1 MLDPPSLP
9 ASKQENLNMPT
20 YRPTITGTRHMIS
33 AGHHAAAH
41 AGFAILEAGG
51 NAVDAGVA
59 AGIALGVLQTDRVN
73 FAGVALIMIYLADRG
88 EVVNIDGLGTW
99 PRAVTPDYF
108 VKHHGGKMPPG
119 ILRTVMP
126 AAPDA
131 WITALE
137 KFGTMSFGEVAAAAT
152 RFARDGFAMHWFMAD
167 YIREHADDYQRWP
180 SSAAVFL
187 PNGKPPA
194 VGDLF
199 VQSDLGRT
207 LQYMADEE
215 AAHKKQGR
223 AAGLKAARDAFYRGD
238 IASAIVKYH
247 KENGGLVTAQDL
259 ADFHVR
265 FERPVRTRFADI
277 DLFACGPWC
286 QGPVLPQALN
296 ILSGID
302 LRALGHNTPEYIHAL
317 TEALKL
323 AFADRHRYYGDPEF
337 VKVPIDALLSA
348 EYAAQR
354 RKLIR
359 TDRAWAEMPPAGDV
373 SGFGREKQN
382 LPEAAEGEP
391 APLADTS
398 YVCVIDRNGNAFSAT
413 PSDGSSATPVIPGTG
428 LCPSSRG
435 SQSWCDP
442 QHPASVAPGK
452 RPRLTPSPALA
463 MRDGKVFMPFG
474 TPGNDIQPQ
483 AMLQVYLNVVMFGMD
498 VQAAIEAP
506 RFATYSFPGSSE
518 PHAYHPSRLN
528 LESRI
533 PEATGEALARLGH
546 QIAWWPEIEWR
557 AGAVCA
563 IRVDPQT
570 GILQGGADPRRPAYA
585 LGW

>member
-1 MLDPPSLP
+1 MS
-9 ASKQENLNMPT
+9 A
-20 YRPTITGTRHMIS
+20 YRPVITGTRHMIA

-41 AGFAILEAGG
+41 AGFNILEAGG

-59 AGIALGVLQTDRVN
+59 AGIAVGVLQTDRVN
-73 FAGVALIMIYLADRG
+73 FAGVAPMMIYLARER

-99 PRAVTPDYF
+99 PRAASIDVFNKQY
-108 VKHHGGKMPPG
+108 GGRMPPG

-126 AAPDA
+126 AAPYA

-137 KFGTMSFGEVAAAAT
+137 KYGTMSFGEVAAAAI
-152 RFARDGFAMHWFMAD
+152 RFARDGFPMHGFMAE
-167 YIREHADDYQRWP
+167 YIEDHQDDYRRWP

-199 VQSDLGRT
+199 VQSELGRT

-215 AAHKKQGR
+215 AAQAKRGR
-223 AAGLKAARDAFYRGD
+223 VAGLHAARDAFYKGD
-238 IASAIVKYH
+238 IAAQIAKYH
-247 KENGGLVTAQDL
+247 GANGGWVTMQDL
-259 ADFHVR
+259 ADYRVS
-265 FERPVRTRFADI
+265 FEAPLKTRFAGI
-277 DLFACGPWC
+277 DVFTCGPWC
-286 QGPVLPQALN
+286 QGPLLAQALN
-296 ILSGID
+296 LVSGYD
-302 LRALGHNTPEYIHAL
+302 LRALGHNSPQYIHVL

-323 AFADRHRYYGDPEF
+323 AFADRQRYYGDPKF
-337 VKVPIDALLSA
+337 VQVPMDELLSA
-348 EYAAQR
+348 RYTDER
-354 RKLIR
+354 RKLIDPR
-359 TDRAWAEMPPAGDV
+359 KAAPGMPEAGDTG
-373 SGFGREKQN
+373 SAAAPKQK
-382 LPEAAEGEP
+382 LPRAAHGEP

-398 YVCVIDRNGNAFSAT
+398 YVCVVDREGNAFSAT

-442 QHPASVAPGK
+442 AHPAAVAPGK

-463 MRDGKVFMPFG
+463 LRDGKVYMPFG
-474 TPGNDIQPQ
+474 SPGNDIQPQ
-483 AMLQVYLNVVMFGMD
+483 AMLQVFLNVNVFGMS
-498 VQAAIEAP
+498 VQSAIEAP
-506 RFATYSFPGSSE
+506 RFASYSYPSSSA
-518 PHAYHPSRLN
+518 PHAYHPGRLN

-533 PEATGEALARLGH
+533 PAATGDALAKLGH
-546 QIAWWPEIEWR
+546 GVKWWPDVEWR

-563 IRVDPQT
+563 IRVNPDT
-570 GILQGGADPRRPAYA
+570 GVLEGGADPRRPAYA

>member
-1 MLDPPSLP
+1 
-9 ASKQENLNMPT
+9 MPT

-41 AGFAILEAGG
+41 AGFTILEAGG

-73 FAGVALIMIYLADRG
+73 FAGVAPIMIYLADRR
-88 EVVNIDGLGTW
+88 EVINIDGLGTW

-108 VKHHGGKMPPG
+108 VKHHEGKMPPG

-152 RFARDGFAMHWFMAD
+152 RFARDGFAMHWFMAE
-167 YIREHADDYQRWP
+167 YIRDHEEDYRRWP

-187 PNGKPPA
+187 PGGKPPA

-199 VQSDLGRT
+199 VQSDLGKT

-215 AAHKKQGR
+215 ASHKKQGR

-238 IASAIVKYH
+238 IAAAIVKYH
-247 KENGGLVTAQDL
+247 RENGGLVTAQDL
-259 ADFHVR
+259 AEYRVR
-265 FERPVRTRFADI
+265 FEEPVRTHFADI
-277 DLFACGPWC
+277 ELFACGPWC
-286 QGPVLPQALN
+286 QGPVLLQALN
-296 ILSGID
+296 ILAGIN
-302 LRALGHNTPEYIHAL
+302 LLVLGHNTPEYIHVVA
-317 TEALKL
+317 EALKL

-337 VKVPIDALLSA
+337 VEVPIDALLSA
-348 EYAAQR
+348 EYAAER
-354 RKLIR
+354 RKMIR
-359 TDRAWAEMPPAGDV
+359 PDQAWPEMPPAGDV
-373 SGFGREKQN
+373 SGFGAARQK
-382 LPEAAEGEP
+382 LPEAERAEP
-391 APLADTS
+391 MPLADTS
-398 YVCVIDRNGNAFSAT
+398 YVAVIDRHGNAFSAT
-413 PSDGSSATPVIPGTG
+413 PSDGSSAMPVIPGTG

-463 MRDGKVFMPFG
+463 MRNGKPFMPLG

-483 AMLQVYLNVVMFGMD
+483 AMLQVLLNVVVFGMEM
-498 VQAAIEAP
+498 QEAIEAP

-518 PHAYHPSRLN
+518 PHAYHPGRLN
-528 LESRI
+528 LENRI
-533 PEATGEALARLGH
+533 PAASGDALKRLGH
-546 QIAWWPEIEWR
+546 KIAWWPQIEWR

-563 IRVDPQT
+563 IRVDPKT

>member
-1 MLDPPSLP
+1 MPPSRP
-9 ASKQENLNMPT
+9 A
-20 YRPTITGTRHMIS
+20 ITGTRHMIS

-73 FAGVALIMIYLADRG
+73 FAGVAPIMIYLADRR

-108 VKHHGGKMPPG
+108 VKHHGGKMPPD

-167 YIREHADDYQRWP
+167 YIREHEDDYRRWP

-187 PNGKPPA
+187 PKGKPPG
-194 VGDLF
+194 VGELF
-199 VQSDLGRT
+199 VQADLGRT

-215 AAHKKQGR
+215 AAHRMQGR

-238 IASAIVKYH
+238 IAAAIVKYH

-259 ADFHVR
+259 ADFRVR
-265 FERPVRTRFADI
+265 FEQPVRTRFADV
-277 DLFACGPWC
+277 DLYACGPWC
-286 QGPVLPQALN
+286 QGPVLSQALN

-302 LRALGHNTPEYIHAL
+302 LRAVGHNSPEYIHAL
-317 TEALKL
+317 AEALKL
-323 AFADRHRYYGDPEF
+323 AFSDRHRYYGDPEF

-348 EYAAQR
+348 DYAAER

-359 TDRAWAEMPPAGDV
+359 TDQAWPEMPPAGEV
-373 SGFGREKQN
+373 SGFSAGKQQ
-382 LPEAAEGEP
+382 LPAAAQGEP

-398 YVCVIDRNGNAFSAT
+398 YVCVIDRHGNAFSAT

-442 QHPASVAPGK
+442 RHPASVAPGK

-483 AMLQVYLNVVMFGMD
+483 AMLQVFLNVVVFGMD

-518 PHAYHPSRLN
+518 PHDYHPGRLN
-528 LESRI
+528 LENRI
-533 PEATGEALARLGH
+533 PEAAGKALAGLGH
-546 QIAWWPEIEWR
+546 KVAWWPELEWR

-563 IRVDPQT
+563 ILVDPRT